1 MALFKKDLIAL
12 ILSDQKTQTRR
23 IHKHGWE
30 VGRIYKIKKC
40 YYDKGQG
47 AILIT
52 RKFKQRLGDISE
64 EDAIKEGFATLEEF
78 KKRWIEINHSWEPAQ
93 LITAYE
99 FRLCTKSSAEEPK
112 ERLI

>member
-30 VGRIYKIKKC
+30 VGRTYKIKKC

-52 RKFKQRLGDISE
+52 RKFKQQLSKISE
-64 EDAIKEGFATLEEF
+64 EDAEKEGFATLEEF
-78 KKRWIEINHSWEPAQ
+78 KKRWMEINGSWNPEQ
-93 LITAYE
+93 IVIAYE
-99 FRLCTKSSAEEPK
+99 FQLVKKQNLEVT
-112 ERLI
+112 